1 VPDADCYLVRKSLT
15 GRDDECGDTGVI
27 NAFEG
32 ERFLALV
39 DALGHGPSAH
49 TVAVLAEQYLERNFR
64 ERLVVILEG
73 LHECLRG
80 TGGAVAACCRLDLA
94 TGELRYAGVGNITV
108 RVLGPRASRFVVREG
123 ILGYAISSPREE
135 AARLFPGDVLV
146 MHSDGIQEH
155 VAAWECDE
163 LLTGAAETI
172 AKNLVRRFGKEN
184 DDASCIVLRYL
195 A

>member
-1 VPDADCYLVRKSLT
+1 MADADGYLIRKALT

-27 NAFEG
+27 KAFEG

-39 DALGHGPSAH
+39 DALGHGPAAH
-49 TVAVLAEQYLERNFR
+49 AVAVLAEQYLERHYR
-64 ERLVVILEG
+64 ERLATLMEG
-73 LHECLRG
+73 LHACLRG

-94 TGELRYAGVGNITV
+94 TGELRYAGIGNVTV
-108 RVLGPRASRFVVREG
+108 RVLGPRASRFVVRDG
-123 ILGYAISSPREE
+123 ILGFEMASPREE
-135 AARLFPGDVLV
+135 TARLFPGDVLL

-155 VAAWECDE
+155 FAAWECDA
-163 LLTGAAETI
+163 LLTGTADTIAAE
-172 AKNLVRRFGKEN
+172 LVRRFGKEN